1 MSYTKSK
8 HFIKSKL
15 REETSLVSAQSEF
28 ERDDDDPLSIR
39 SLSITSLGI
48 IFALLTFLLP
58 SISILIGRPFS
69 LGNEI
74 IFNHNFEK
82 DDDDPLSIRSLSIT
96 SLGIIFA
103 FLTIFLPSISI
114 LIGRPL
120 SQGNEIIHNHDF
132 KKDGP

>member
-8 HFIKSKL
+8 HFIKSQL
-15 REETSLVSAQSEF
+15 SEESSLGSAQSDF

-48 IFALLTFLLP
+48 IFAFMTILLP
-58 SISILIGRPFS
+58 SISILIS
-69 LGNEI
+69 
-74 IFNHNFEK
+74 
-82 DDDDPLSIRSLSIT
+82 
-96 SLGIIFA
+96 
-103 FLTIFLPSISI
+103 
-114 LIGRPL
+114 RPL

>member
-8 HFIKSKL
+8 QFIQSKSS
-15 REETSLVSAQSEF
+15 EESSHGSAQSDL
-28 ERDDDDPLSIR
+28 ER
-39 SLSITSLGI
+39 
-48 IFALLTFLLP
+48 
-58 SISILIGRPFS
+58 
-69 LGNEI
+69 
-74 IFNHNFEK
+74 

-103 FLTIFLPSISI
+103 FLTILLPSLSI

>member
-8 HFIKSKL
+8 QSFQSKSS
-15 REETSLVSAQSEF
+15 EESSHGCTRSDF

-39 SLSITSLGI
+39 SLSM
-48 IFALLTFLLP
+48 
-58 SISILIGRPFS
+58 
-69 LGNEI
+69 
-74 IFNHNFEK
+74 
-82 DDDDPLSIRSLSIT
+82 T

-120 SQGNEIIHNHDF
+120 SQENEIIHNHDF

>member
-15 REETSLVSAQSEF
+15 SEES
-28 ERDDDDPLSIR
+28 
-39 SLSITSLGI
+39 SLG
-48 IFALLTFLLP
+48 
-58 SISILIGRPFS
+58 SIKCD
-69 LGNEI
+69 
-74 IFNHNFEK
+74 FEK
-82 DDDDPLSIRSLSIT
+82 DDDDPLSIRTLSIT

-103 FLTIFLPSISI
+103 ILTILLPSISI

-120 SQGNEIIHNHDF
+120 SQGNEIIHNQDF

>member
-8 HFIKSKL
+8 QFI
-15 REETSLVSAQSEF
+15 QSELSEESSNGSARNDF
-28 ERDDDDPLSIR
+28 ER
-39 SLSITSLGI
+39 
-48 IFALLTFLLP
+48 
-58 SISILIGRPFS
+58 
-69 LGNEI
+69 
-74 IFNHNFEK
+74 

-103 FLTIFLPSISI
+103 FLTILLPSIAI

-120 SQGNEIIHNHDF
+120 SKGNEIIHNHDF

>member
-8 HFIKSKL
+8 PFIKSKSS
-15 REETSLVSAQSEF
+15 EESFLGSAQSDF

-69 LGNEI
+69 QENEI
-74 IFNHNFEK
+74 IFNRN
-82 DDDDPLSIRSLSIT
+82 
-96 SLGIIFA
+96 
-103 FLTIFLPSISI
+103 
-114 LIGRPL
+114 
-120 SQGNEIIHNHDF
+120 F
-132 KKDGP
+132 KKDGS

>member
-8 HFIKSKL
+8 QIIQNKSS
-15 REETSLVSAQSEF
+15 EESSLGSAKSDF
-28 ERDDDDPLSIR
+28 ER
-39 SLSITSLGI
+39 
-48 IFALLTFLLP
+48 
-58 SISILIGRPFS
+58 
-69 LGNEI
+69 
-74 IFNHNFEK
+74 

-120 SQGNEIIHNHDF
+120 SEGNEIIHNHDL
-132 KKDGP
+132 KKDGS

>member
-8 HFIKSKL
+8 QSIQSKSS
-15 REETSLVSAQSEF
+15 EESSHGSARSDF
-28 ERDDDDPLSIR
+28 ER
-39 SLSITSLGI
+39 
-48 IFALLTFLLP
+48 
-58 SISILIGRPFS
+58 
-69 LGNEI
+69 
-74 IFNHNFEK
+74 

-103 FLTIFLPSISI
+103 FLTILLPSISI

-120 SQGNEIIHNHDF
+120 SKGNEIIQNYDF

>member
-8 HFIKSKL
+8 QFIQSKTS
-15 REETSLVSAQSEF
+15 EDSSLVSAKS
-28 ERDDDDPLSIR
+28 D
-39 SLSITSLGI
+39 
-48 IFALLTFLLP
+48 
-58 SISILIGRPFS
+58 
-69 LGNEI
+69 
-74 IFNHNFEK
+74 FEK

-103 FLTIFLPSISI
+103 FLTILLPSISI
-114 LIGRPL
+114 LIGRPF

>member
-8 HFIKSKL
+8 QFIQSKSS
-15 REETSLVSAQSEF
+15 EES
-28 ERDDDDPLSIR
+28 
-39 SLSITSLGI
+39 SLGS
-48 IFALLTFLLP
+48 A
-58 SISILIGRPFS
+58 R
-69 LGNEI
+69 ND
-74 IFNHNFEK
+74 FEK

-103 FLTIFLPSISI
+103 FLTILLPSVGI